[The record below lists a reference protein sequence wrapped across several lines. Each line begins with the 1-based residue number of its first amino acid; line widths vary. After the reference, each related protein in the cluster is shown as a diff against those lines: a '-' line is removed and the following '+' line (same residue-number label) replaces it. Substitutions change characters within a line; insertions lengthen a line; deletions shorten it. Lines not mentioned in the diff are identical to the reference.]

1 MTRTLLP
8 FLLMSLFAVFNSA
21 FAVTLENV
29 RSNRLPDKVQVVL
42 DISAATQFEQFS
54 LADPPRIVLDFP
66 NSKRSGRAGLKV
78 GQGAVRTVRTGY
90 KESNRVRVVIDLNYP
105 AKANIYPVKPGG
117 GRGNRIVIDVY
128 DQNIA
133 PALTL
138 ESLQG
143 VSQSPYVIFAGEP
156 LPNASHIRPV
166 IKPEDNTNLL
176 TVERA
181 VSATGQVKVQKMM
194 PAPQAVVPKRDIIV
208 AIDPGH
214 GGKDPGAYSKATG
227 LREKDAVLQIGLR
240 LKQQIDAKRGFRAVM
255 TRDSDIYIPLR
266 QRMQIARRYGAD
278 LFVSIHADA
287 VESSV
292 PKGSSVYILSTRGAS
307 SQLAKYL
314 ANKENAVDLKW
325 GVDVSKYDNEIQ
337 QALLNIQQEATLE
350 SSDVLARQTLKELAR
365 IGNVHKANVERAN
378 FVVLRSPEIPS
389 MLVETAFI
397 SNPDEA
403 RLLASPTYQLKLAQ
417 GIANGIERYFEE
429 HLPQH
434 MLLGVK

>member
-1 MTRTLLP
+1 MIRVVFLVGALFLMTLT
-8 FLLMSLFAVFNSA
+8 NA
-21 FAVTLENV
+21 FALTLENV
-29 RSNRLPDKVQVVL
+29 RSNRLPDKVQIVL
-42 DISAATQFEQFS
+42 DVSSPSEFQQFS
-54 LADPPRIVLDFP
+54 LAEPPRIVLDFP
-66 NSKRSGRAGLKV
+66 RSKRGGRAGLKV
-78 GQGAVRTVRTGY
+78 NQGAVGAVRTGY
-90 KESNRVRVVIDLNYP
+90 RDQDKVRVVIDLNYV
-105 AKANIYPVKPGG
+105 AKANIYTLKPEA

-143 VSQSPYVIFAGEP
+143 EQSPFVVFAGGP
-156 LPNASHIRPV
+156 LPSESHIPTRLQ
-166 IKPEDNTNLL
+166 PEDRTNLL
-176 TVERA
+176 TIERE
-181 VSATGQVKVQKMM
+181 VSPTGRVKVQKTLPT
-194 PAPQAVVPKRDIIV
+194 PATVKQRDIIV

-214 GGKDPGAYSKATG
+214 GGRDPGAHSRATG
-227 LREKDAVLQIGLR
+227 LKEKDAVLAIGKK
-240 LKQQIDAKRGFRAVM
+240 LKQHLDAKRGFRAVM
-255 TRDSDIYIPLR
+255 TRDRDIFIPLR
-266 QRMQIARRYGAD
+266 QRMEIARKHGAD
-278 LFVSIHADA
+278 LFVSVHADA
-287 VESSV
+287 VESST

-350 SSDVLARQTLKELAR
+350 SSDVLARQTLRELSKV
-365 IGNVHKANVERAN
+365 GKLHKSSVERAN

-397 SNPDEA
+397 SNPEEA
-403 RLLASPTYQLKLAQ
+403 RLLASPVYQDKLAK
-417 GIANGIERYFEE
+417 GIANGIEKYFEE

-434 MLLGVK
+434 MLLGVN

>member
-1 MTRTLLP
+1 
-8 FLLMSLFAVFNSA
+8 
-21 FAVTLENV
+21 
-29 RSNRLPDKVQVVL
+29 
-42 DISAATQFEQFS
+42 
-54 LADPPRIVLDFP
+54 
-66 NSKRSGRAGLKV
+66 
-78 GQGAVRTVRTGY
+78 
-90 KESNRVRVVIDLNYP
+90 
-105 AKANIYPVKPGG
+105 
-117 GRGNRIVIDVY
+117 
-128 DQNIA
+128 
-133 PALTL
+133 
-138 ESLQG
+138 
-143 VSQSPYVIFAGEP
+143 
-156 LPNASHIRPV
+156 
-166 IKPEDNTNLL
+166 
-176 TVERA
+176 
-181 VSATGQVKVQKMM
+181 M
-194 PAPQAVVPKRDIIV
+194 PAPQSAVSKRDIIV

-214 GGKDPGAYSKATG
+214 GGKDPGAHSSTTG
-227 LREKDAVLQIGLR
+227 LLEKDAVLQIGLK

-255 TRDSDIYIPLR
+255 TRDKDIFIPLR
-266 QRMQIARRYGAD
+266 QRMEIARRHGAD
-278 LFVSIHADA
+278 LFVSVHADA
-287 VESSV
+287 VESAA

-403 RLLASPTYQLKLAQ
+403 RLLASPAYQQKLAQ
-417 GIANGIERYFEE
+417 GIANGIEKYFEE

-434 MLLGVK
+434 MLLGAK

>member
-1 MTRTLLP
+1 MIRAVLLTLL
-8 FLLMSLFAVFNSA
+8 LLSGLCRDLFAM
-21 FAVTLENV
+21 TLENV
-29 RSNRLPDKVQVVL
+29 RSNRMPDKVQIVL
-42 DISAATQFEQFS
+42 DISAPSKFQQFS
-54 LADPPRIVLDFP
+54 LVEPPRIVLDFP
-66 NSKRSGRAGLKV
+66 ASKRSGRGGLNIN
-78 GQGAVRTVRTGY
+78 QGAVSSVRTGY
-90 KESNRVRVVIDLNYP
+90 KEQSKVRVVIDLNYA

-117 GRGNRIVIDVY
+117 GRGHRIVIDVY

-143 VSQSPYVIFAGEP
+143 AQSPFVVFAGGP
-156 LPNASHIRPV
+156 LPDASHIREQV
-166 IKPEDNTNLL
+166 KPADRTNLL

-181 VSATGQVKVQKMM
+181 VSSSGRVQEQKTL
-194 PAPQAVVPKRDIIV
+194 PAPPIQASHRDIIV

-214 GGKDPGAYSKATG
+214 GGKDPGAHSKATG
-227 LREKDAVLQIGLR
+227 LLEKDAVLQIGQR
-240 LKQQIDAKRGFRAVM
+240 LKRHIDAREGLRAVM
-255 TRDSDIYIPLR
+255 TRDRDVYIPLR
-266 QRMQIARRYGAD
+266 QRMEIARSKKAD

-287 VESSV
+287 VESSA
-292 PKGSSVYILSTRGAS
+292 PKGSSVYILSTRGAT

-314 ANKENAVDLKW
+314 AKKENAVDLKW
-325 GVDVSKYDNEIQ
+325 GVDVSKYDNDIQ

-350 SSDVLARQTLKELAR
+350 SSDILARQTLRELAK
-365 IGNVHKANVERAN
+365 IGNVHKSRVERAN

-397 SNPDEA
+397 SNPEEA
-403 RLLASPTYQLKLAQ
+403 RLLASPAYQEKLAQ
-417 GIANGIERYFEE
+417 GIANGIARYFEQ